1 MAELTKEEKIAIAK
15 EVRELIDKGL
25 VKPDFEGLTDEQ
37 AVKVIMTQV
46 NYDEVEARFILA
58 MQRGELPFEDGDI
71 KIVY

>member
-1 MAELTKEEKIAIAK
+1 MAELTKEEKIAIAN

>member
-1 MAELTKEEKIAIAK
+1 MAELTQEEKIAIAK